1 MTALSVTVED
11 RAASLVIEKAR
22 ASRGM
27 SKAELARRAGIS
39 LRTVAYY
46 LDGERAM
53 TLGAF
58 RALCNVLELS
68 HQEAAYRLDRE
79 LATLDDSGE

>member
-1 MTALSVTVED
+1 MTALSVTPED

-22 ASRGM
+22 AIRGM

-39 LRTVAYY
+39 LRTVVYY
-46 LDGERAM
+46 LDGQRAM

-68 HQEAAYRLDRE
+68 HQEAADRLDRE